1 MKKHI
6 LLSLMVLSFLLG
18 TFSGEAYA
26 QKQWIVDILSNPAR
40 YWNVSVTVVGQ
51 VQNTTPNPI
60 GTTRGTY
67 TLIDDSCT
75 DRFPFITVKS
85 KDLPPEG
92 KSFEV
97 TGLVIQD
104 PNNATRPIINEIK
117 RTSPGMPTSMKY
129 ILIGGGV
136 LFLFLLIIF
145 IVLLTRPKAAP
156 KIAATARPAVRP
168 PAPAPESRPTPTAAP
183 PVVEPPK
190 TRKVPTSAEPTPEP
204 DKTRAFMSLGG
215 AITIEKGPDKDKQF
229 TLHKQVT
236 TIGRAGA
243 RKNDIEL
250 TDDTISKE
258 QSSIFYDN
266 TTREFSISN
275 ESTTNPT
282 MVNKKIITESIVLKD
297 NDDIE
302 AGETVLRFKKE

>member
-6 LLSLMVLSFLLG
+6 LLSVMVLSFLLG

-26 QKQWIVDILSNPAR
+26 QEQWIVDILSNPAR

-51 VQNTTPNPI
+51 VQNATPNPI

-92 KSFEV
+92 KTFEV
-97 TGLVIQD
+97 TGMVIQD

-117 RTSPGMPTSMKY
+117 RTSPGMTTMMKY

-156 KIAATARPAVRP
+156 QIAATARPTVRP
-168 PAPAPESRPTPTAAP
+168 PAPAPEPRPTPTAAP

-190 TRKVPTSAEPTPEP
+190 TRKVPTPEEPTPEP

-215 AITIEKGPDKDKQF
+215 EITIEKGPDKDKQF

-258 QSSIFYDN
+258 QASIFYDN

-282 MVNKKIITESIVLKD
+282 MVNKKIITESLVLKD

>member
-18 TFSGEAYA
+18 VFSGEAYA

-92 KSFEV
+92 KTFEV
-97 TGLVIQD
+97 TGMVIQD

-129 ILIGGGV
+129 ILIGGGG

-145 IVLLTRPKAAP
+145 IVMLTRPKAAP
-156 KIAATARPAVRP
+156 KIAPTARPTVRP
-168 PAPAPESRPTPTAAP
+168 AAPAPEPRPTPTAAP
-183 PVVEPPK
+183 PVIEPPK
-190 TRKVPTSAEPTPEP
+190 TRKVPTPSEPPPEP

-215 AITIEKGPDKDKQF
+215 EITIEKGPDKDKQY

-258 QSSIFYDN
+258 QASIFYDN

-282 MVNKKIITESIVLKD
+282 MVNKKIITESIVLKN